1 MIKGAFKDHLVD
13 WVGDYSEIV
22 HPAKKAK
29 EILADIDH
37 RCVVWLYSEMLNLL
51 TFVRIATAPLFL
63 GLRRFPEG
71 RGFKQWTGDDFK
83 ALMKVC
89 PCL

>member
-51 TFVRIATAPLFL
+51 TFVRIATAPLFP

-71 RGFKQWTGDDFK
+71 RGFKQWTGDDSK